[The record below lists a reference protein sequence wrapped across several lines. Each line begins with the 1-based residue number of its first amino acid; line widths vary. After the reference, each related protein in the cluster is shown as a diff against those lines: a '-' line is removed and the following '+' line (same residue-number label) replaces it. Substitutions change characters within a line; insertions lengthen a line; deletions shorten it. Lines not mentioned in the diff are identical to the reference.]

1 MEYYVMISKVWF
13 ENLLLEL
20 KANKK
25 KWHNHITIVN
35 YGALSLYRV

>member
-13 ENLLLEL
+13 EKLLREL

-25 KWHNHITIVN
+25 RHNHITTVN
-35 YGALSLYRV
+35 YGA